1 MAQRGVISIAIAP
14 GFVNTDMADD
24 YVRKHGMAAATGDIP
39 IQAMAEPK
47 EIADLVVFC
56 LHPAQRSLNG
66 ATLDVNG
73 GSYVR

>member
-1 MAQRGVISIAIAP
+1 MFS
-14 GFVNTDMADD
+14 FLT
-24 YVRKHGMAAATGDIP
+24 VRFRSDGPSGP
-39 IQAMAEPK
+39 IHAMAEPK